1 MNFAVKNKMLFF
13 TRIDGMKEAI
23 HNSVTEVRSKEK
35 IAGLRG
41 WLNEEQIN
49 ELSTT
54 YCILKKLKI

>member
-1 MNFAVKNKMLFF
+1 MLFF